1 MNLQEYIDSKLANY
15 SDAFDLYMDGEK
27 IPDSLST
34 GICWVTYSLKRYWMP
49 ILN

>member
-27 IPDSLST
+27 IPDSLSD
-34 GICWVTYSLKRYWMP
+34 GDLLGSYS
-49 ILN
+49 